1 MIVQVHHLS
10 ELLHTQ
16 EMDQQMVPRH
26 GVEDET
32 QLGVEDEAQ
41 RGVEDEAQHGVEDE
55 VQHVVED
62 EAQHEVEDEA
72 QHEVEDEARQGVED
86 VVEHQQHLIQIMPF
100 QKLQEPG
107 RQMRNHKVFYIDIG
121 KYLVP
126 QFHLMTTPLQ

>member
-16 EMDQQMVPRH
+16 EMDQQIVPRH
-26 GVEDET
+26 
-32 QLGVEDEAQ
+32 GVEDEAQ

-55 VQHVVED
+55 VQHV
-62 EAQHEVEDEA
+62 VEDEA

-126 QFHLMTTPLQ
+126 QFHLMTPLQ

>member
-26 GVEDET
+26 GVEDE
-32 QLGVEDEAQ
+32 AQ
-41 RGVEDEAQHGVEDE
+41 RGVEDEI
-55 VQHVVED
+55 QHV
-62 EAQHEVEDEA
+62 VEDEA